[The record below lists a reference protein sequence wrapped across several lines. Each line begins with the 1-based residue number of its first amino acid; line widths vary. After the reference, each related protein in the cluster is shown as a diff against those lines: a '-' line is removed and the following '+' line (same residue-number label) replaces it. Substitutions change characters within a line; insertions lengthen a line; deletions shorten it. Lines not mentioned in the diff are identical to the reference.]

1 LEVEHKAA
9 YRVAEVPVQE
19 DILEI
24 GAVRMVRLRVAA
36 ALARIPPVEVY
47 SSPVAAGAE
56 SAVYSSPVVAV
67 AVEAESVVCSL
78 PAVAAGVESAVCSL
92 PVTVV
97 WEAVHHSRVQGE
109 AEVACPHWLSAG
121 K

>member
-1 LEVEHKAA
+1 M
-9 YRVAEVPVQE
+9 QE

-24 GAVRMVRLRVAA
+24 GAVRMVRSRVAA
-36 ALARIPPVEVY
+36 VLARIPPVEVY

-56 SAVYSSPVVAV
+56 SAV
-67 AVEAESVVCSL
+67 CSL
-78 PAVAAGVESAVCSL
+78 PAAAGVESAVYSL

-97 WEAVHHSRVQGE
+97 WGAVHHSRVQGE

>member
-1 LEVEHKAA
+1 MRPIGHDAPGASGCGLVSRSDSKAA

-24 GAVRMVRLRVAA
+24 GAVRMVRSRVAA

-78 PAVAAGVESAVCSL
+78 PAVAAGVVGR
-92 PVTVV
+92 
-97 WEAVHHSRVQGE
+97 RVRRGTGGR
-109 AEVACPHWLSAG
+109 AA
-121 K
+121 